1 MQWHR
6 LGRGPLDIFLDR
18 SVSSVEGVGFRR
30 HREINDS
37 LRQSQNA
44 PPAAGRRDRW
54 GTFGRKLILRREPLL
69 VVPDDFRFL
78 GVHVLFLQHAG

>member
-1 MQWHR
+1 LECALAMEPLPTIATFKVCLSEGIR
-6 LGRGPLDIFLDR
+6 PTILRG
-18 SVSSVEGVGFRR
+18 
-30 HREINDS
+30 HYS
-37 LRQSQNA
+37 LRQNQNA